1 MEIGFYS
8 GSFDPFT
15 IGHLHVLKQA
25 LRVCD
30 KVIVGIGTNSDK
42 KRRFDKDIMKEAIE
56 KVLVRE
62 NISNVTVITYEGL
75 TFKAALDNNATLLLR
90 GIRNN
95 GTDYP
100 YEESLAANNKEYS
113 GLDTIYIRACEY
125 GTVSSSGVMEL
136 LTYGMDVSKYLPKDV
151 LDAVMKSKV

>member
-1 MEIGFYS
+1 MEIAFYS

-15 IGHLHVLKQA
+15 VGHLHVIKES
-25 LRVCD
+25 LRLCE

-42 KRRFDKDIMKEAIE
+42 KRRFDKDLMKETIE
-56 KVLVRE
+56 KVLLRE
-62 NISNVTVITYEGL
+62 GISNVTVVTYEGL

-100 YEESLAANNKEYS
+100 YEENMAAINKKVS
-113 GLDTIYIRACEY
+113 GLDTIYIRADDF
-125 GTVSSSGVMEL
+125 GIVSSSMVMEFL
-136 LTYGMDVSKYLPKDV
+136 KNGVDVSEYLPKEV
-151 LDAVMKSKV
+151 LEVVMKK